1 MDRDV
6 KRDYHSTL
14 RTAQAAETRRAV
26 VAAALRLFVTH
37 GYGATTIDAVAK
49 AAGVSRKTVFTSVGG
64 KVELLKTA
72 LDWTVAGDDRQVAV
86 GDRPRMRDVLALDDP
101 ERLLTEWAHVMVE
114 IDQRVTGV
122 FRALEVAAETDD
134 DAHRLLEEAQ
144 QQRLDGAREV
154 VKRLAKLDA
163 LNSETSR
170 SEAVDVA
177 WLSTDPVLFDRFV
190 RVRGWSVTRFEAWLS
205 RMLIGQLLRSSHSRE
220 ATPR

>member
-14 RTAQAAETRRAV
+14 RTEQAAETRRAV
-26 VAAALRLFVTH
+26 VAAALRLFVAH

-49 AAGVSRKTVFTSVGG
+49 AAGVSRKTVFTAVGG

-72 LDWTVAGDDRQVAV
+72 VDWAVAGDDRAQALAE
-86 GDRPRMRDVLALDDP
+86 RPRMQDVFALDDP
-101 ERLLTEWAHVMVE
+101 VRLLTEWAQVMVE
-114 IDQRVTGV
+114 IDQRVTGG
-122 FRALEVAAETDD
+122 FRALEDAAELDA
-134 DAHRLLEEAQ
+134 DAHRLLDELH

-163 LNSETSR
+163 LTTKVSR
-170 SEAVDVA
+170 AEAVDVA

-205 RMLIGQLLRSSHSRE
+205 RMLVGQLLS
-220 ATPR
+220 T

>member
-14 RTAQAAETRRAV
+14 RTEQAAETRRAV
-26 VAAALRLFVTH
+26 VAAALRLFVAH

-49 AAGVSRKTVFTSVGG
+49 AAGVSRKTVFTTVGG

-72 LDWTVAGDDRQVAV
+72 VDWAVAGDDRAQAVAE
-86 GDRPRMRDVLALDDP
+86 RPRMRDVFALDDP
-101 ERLLTEWAHVMVE
+101 ARLLAEWAQVMVE
-114 IDQRVTGV
+114 IDQRVAGV
-122 FRALEVAAETDD
+122 FRALEVAAELDD
-134 DAHRLLEEAQ
+134 DAHRLLDELH

-154 VKRLAKLDA
+154 VKRLAKLGA
-163 LNSETSR
+163 LTTAVSR
-170 SEAVDVA
+170 AEAVDVA

-205 RMLIGQLLRSSHSRE
+205 RMLVGQLL
-220 ATPR
+220 AT

>member
-26 VAAALRLFVTH
+26 VSAALRLFVAH

-49 AAGVSRKTVFTSVGG
+49 AAGVSRKTVFTAVGG

-72 LDWTVAGDDRQVAV
+72 VDWAVAGDDRAQALAE
-86 GDRPRMRDVLALDDP
+86 RPRMKEVFALDDP
-101 ERLLTEWAHVMVE
+101 ARLLAGWAQVMVE
-114 IDQRVTGV
+114 IDQRVAGV
-122 FRALEVAAETDD
+122 FRALEVAAELDD
-134 DAHRLLEEAQ
+134 DAHRLLDESH
-144 QQRLDGAREV
+144 QQRLDGARAV
-154 VKRLAKLDA
+154 VKRLAELDA
-163 LNSETSR
+163 LTTAMSR
-170 SEAVDVA
+170 AEAVDVA

-205 RMLIGQLLRSSHSRE
+205 RMLVGQLL
-220 ATPR
+220 AT

>member
-1 MDRDV
+1 MNRDV

-14 RTAQAAETRRAV
+14 RTEQAAETRRAV
-26 VAAALRLFVTH
+26 VAAALRLFVAH

-49 AAGVSRKTVFTSVGG
+49 AAGVSRKTVFTAVGG

-72 LDWTVAGDDRQVAV
+72 VDWAVAGDDRAQALAE
-86 GDRPRMRDVLALDDP
+86 RPRMREVFALDDP
-101 ERLLTEWAHVMVE
+101 ARLLTEWAQVMVE

-122 FRALEVAAETDD
+122 FRALEVAAELDD
-134 DAHRLLEEAQ
+134 DAHRLLDELH

-163 LNSETSR
+163 LTTAVSR
-170 SEAVDVA
+170 AELVDVA
-177 WLSTDPVLFDRFV
+177 WLCTDPVLFDRFV

-205 RMLIGQLLRSSHSRE
+205 RMLIGQLL
-220 ATPR
+220 AT